1 MFVLNGMEVKRKKG
15 LAACPLCN
23 NEAVFVNYLG
33 GVFIKCS
40 CCECMVAKQIS
51 VTTETILPFKDE
63 EEAIKVWNRRNGRTV
78 EAKYMMDKA
87 TPQEVLAQR
96 DMRVEKIVTALKLR
110 KRATLTELADETGIK
125 RSVINNT
132 MAYIKKLYPQVK
144 SKHGI
149 TGYWWED

>member
-87 TPQEVLAQR
+87 TPQEVLAER
-96 DMRVEKIVTALKLR
+96 DSRVKKIVAALQR
-110 KRATLTELADETGIK
+110 RGRATASELSDETGIR

-132 MAYIKKLYPQVK
+132 MAYIKKMYPQVK